1 MPARPGLSGS
11 PSSWEYEELPFNLTD
26 LTEPVPQSIYMQ
38 LPRCQLSLSAYT
50 KAGFEASDFTCSEY
64 GAYKPLIAI
73 PTEVR
78 DLDPAWAS
86 CTAWYGGAY
95 DPPKALQGATAIAT
109 PEVPTPVKATSA
121 SAGST
126 VTNMLPSQTA
136 TALPADPAS
145 SSDADPSDPNA
156 SPDDS
161 SENNSQAET
170 ATLEASTGTLEE
182 SQNTAQSLTQAT
194 FGSQNPGNSGSYQAQ
209 PTKSDAKD
217 LTSKE
222 TGGSSNEAPQTGAA
236 STPSTTNAL
245 SILQSAMS
253 SATASED
260 PEIVTSSF
268 STEPSVVNSHVGGND
283 AVGLD
288 STVSQH
294 RESSVI
300 LGTQGAHPTPSSTPS
315 AGHFAQ
321 SSAAEVSTTA
331 GHQQETVLTIGSV
344 KFTASAN
351 SDGAVLQNEEET
363 ATLSAEGVEVTFAGE
378 AVSLDPQ
385 GQLAVGSSTYAVLPQ
400 DPASAATAI
409 SIDGQIYYPNA
420 VSGKTNAFEVAGN
433 TLSVGGPA
441 KTLDNGHV
449 FSAANGVLL
458 IDSTSSI
465 PIAQGATAAPST
477 QSIPTLVTIGG
488 SEFTASGVS
497 GRPSEIV
504 IESHTLSAGGLAAT
518 INGHTIS
525 QASDGAIVADGTT
538 LKMPSKTLDG
548 ASTKGTDASTL
559 RGSSPSTAATASRTI
574 DTVVSSEPVRSQ
586 GEGDNS
592 SKTGDNHVQNT
603 GANGVS
609 GGGSSSATVTS
620 STTRFPSSG
629 STSDL
634 DPEQTTSPT
643 ASTAVK
649 TKFYAQSWLT
659 AFVVGFLIMCIIM

>member
-260 PEIVTSSF
+260 PEIVTSS
-268 STEPSVVNSHVGGND
+268 
-283 AVGLD
+283 
-288 STVSQH
+288 
-294 RESSVI
+294 
-300 LGTQGAHPTPSSTPS
+300 
-315 AGHFAQ
+315 
-321 SSAAEVSTTA
+321 
-331 GHQQETVLTIGSV
+331 
-344 KFTASAN
+344 
-351 SDGAVLQNEEET
+351 
-363 ATLSAEGVEVTFAGE
+363 
-378 AVSLDPQ
+378 
-385 GQLAVGSSTYAVLPQ
+385 
-400 DPASAATAI
+400 
-409 SIDGQIYYPNA
+409 
-420 VSGKTNAFEVAGN
+420 
-433 TLSVGGPA
+433 
-441 KTLDNGHV
+441 
-449 FSAANGVLL
+449 
-458 IDSTSSI
+458 
-465 PIAQGATAAPST
+465 
-477 QSIPTLVTIGG
+477 
-488 SEFTASGVS
+488 
-497 GRPSEIV
+497 
-504 IESHTLSAGGLAAT
+504 
-518 INGHTIS
+518 
-525 QASDGAIVADGTT
+525 
-538 LKMPSKTLDG
+538 
-548 ASTKGTDASTL
+548 
-559 RGSSPSTAATASRTI
+559 
-574 DTVVSSEPVRSQ
+574 
-586 GEGDNS
+586 
-592 SKTGDNHVQNT
+592 
-603 GANGVS
+603 
-609 GGGSSSATVTS
+609 
-620 STTRFPSSG
+620 
-629 STSDL
+629 
-634 DPEQTTSPT
+634 
-643 ASTAVK
+643 
-649 TKFYAQSWLT
+649 
-659 AFVVGFLIMCIIM
+659 

>member
-1 MPARPGLSGS
+1 
-11 PSSWEYEELPFNLTD
+11 
-26 LTEPVPQSIYMQ
+26 
-38 LPRCQLSLSAYT
+38 
-50 KAGFEASDFTCSEY
+50 
-64 GAYKPLIAI
+64 
-73 PTEVR
+73 
-78 DLDPAWAS
+78 
-86 CTAWYGGAY
+86 
-95 DPPKALQGATAIAT
+95 
-109 PEVPTPVKATSA
+109 
-121 SAGST
+121 
-126 VTNMLPSQTA
+126 MLPSQTA

-170 ATLEASTGTLEE
+170 ATLEAS
-182 SQNTAQSLTQAT
+182 
-194 FGSQNPGNSGSYQAQ
+194 NPGNSGSYQAQ

-574 DTVVSSEPVRSQ
+574 DTVQHDSIP
-586 GEGDNS
+586 
-592 SKTGDNHVQNT
+592 
-603 GANGVS
+603 
-609 GGGSSSATVTS
+609 
-620 STTRFPSSG
+620 
-629 STSDL
+629 
-634 DPEQTTSPT
+634 
-643 ASTAVK
+643 
-649 TKFYAQSWLT
+649 KFWVDQ
-659 AFVVGFLIMCIIM
+659 

>member
-260 PEIVTSSF
+260 PEIVTSSL